1 MAAGLE
7 NDRMVKNTEEIFA
20 NRENVKKDIL
30 DAIEY
35 FTTGKGNKEFM
46 KWKMAGRYMPA
57 NMWS

>member
-1 MAAGLE
+1 
-7 NDRMVKNTEEIFA
+7 MVNNTEEIFA